1 MSLSPEQPL
10 SETIKSVSL
19 IVTYSIQ
26 AALCSSQQPSGR
38 LSSGLCSCSSPELW
52 AEHPLPW
59 SPAMTHCPPPE
70 SRYWTP
76 HPETPRTGSGRGR
89 TSWSSWMTP
98 WNPWQ
103 QRGFRWKEAWL
114 AGCLWCYCQDHLQE
128 VNMRYFTI
136 VLPKKADTF
145 HLKTVLTVYN
155 NQALLQPK
163 APIFHYWAM
172 WTDSIT
178 YTFVKNYTVPFHPSI
193 IYYIMVKVH
202 CSTPL
207 IMIIQ
212 MPTRHIGYYSMCYE
226 TSPSTKSSGIT
237 SFRAIIV
244 QNHF

>member
-1 MSLSPEQPL
+1 
-10 SETIKSVSL
+10 
-19 IVTYSIQ
+19 
-26 AALCSSQQPSGR
+26 
-38 LSSGLCSCSSPELW
+38 
-52 AEHPLPW
+52 
-59 SPAMTHCPPPE
+59 MTLCPPPE
-70 SRYWTP
+70 SHYWTP

-136 VLPKKADTF
+136 VLPKKADIF

-172 WTDSIT
+172 WNDSIT
-178 YTFVKNYTVPFHPSI
+178 YTTFVKNYTVPFHPSI
-193 IYYIMVKVH
+193 IYYIMVKVTLQYPSDH
-202 CSTPL
+202 DCSNAYKTHRLLQYVLWNQPQHQIIRNNQFQGNNCSKSFVGKL
-207 IMIIQ
+207 PGQLTKIPVQYLQVIIWRTSTHIVMIKHRYLLTICNVRLVWVLLLWGKESQ
-212 MPTRHIGYYSMCYE
+212 R
-226 TSPSTKSSGIT
+226 
-237 SFRAIIV
+237 
-244 QNHF
+244 